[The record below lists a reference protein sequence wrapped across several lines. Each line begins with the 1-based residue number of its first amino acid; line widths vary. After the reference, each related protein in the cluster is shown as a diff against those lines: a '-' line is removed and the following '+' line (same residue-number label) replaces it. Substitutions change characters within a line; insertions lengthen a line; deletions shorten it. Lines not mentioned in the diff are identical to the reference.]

1 VPLAR
6 LVRSS
11 APTASVTDAT
21 DDAHGAVP
29 ARPETG
35 RPDRF
40 PHWRELV
47 GGGVYAAL
55 LLVVLRIAAAPLTNT
70 DTYFHLRFGHEFLQ
84 GWSLR
89 HPGSVSTF
97 ATATWLPTQW
107 LPEMVMAKTEDWFG
121 LAGVA
126 WLLGVMLVSLLA
138 TLYLLAR
145 RWAGPLAASALSA
158 SALFVSSVNLS
169 MRPQVLSFL
178 LVAVFTAAWLRTRED
193 QRVRWW
199 LVPLT
204 WLWAMIH
211 GMWPIGIGLGVV
223 AVVGMAL
230 DRSLPATTLRRA
242 AWVPVFSAIAAALTP
257 VGPGLYGAVLGVG
270 SRSQY
275 FSEWDTPDFTNPSC
289 VVLGILLAVSVTMMV
304 RRGDRSFLHLG
315 LLLTAAVCAVWSWR
329 TVPVSAMLLAP
340 LIAVQIHSE
349 GAKSTTPARFERLLV
364 VGISVLALGG
374 LAVAVPRTADQPPSQ
389 PSWIDPAL
397 SSLPA
402 GTKVVDSW
410 DWGGYLMWRYPQLD
424 LLMHGYGDTFTIP
437 ELQRNTD
444 ILELA
449 PGWDTQLRRTGCT
462 IAILRP
468 TSALAY
474 ALVRQEHWTVLHRST
489 AVMELRAPAARLT
502 PGGGS

>member
-1 VPLAR
+1 MPLAR

-11 APTASVTDAT
+11 APTASVSDAT
-21 DDAHGAVP
+21 DDAHGALP
-29 ARPETG
+29 ARPETE
-35 RPDRF
+35 RADRF

-70 DTYFHLRFGHEFLQ
+70 DTYFHLRFGHEFLH

-126 WLLGVMLVSLLA
+126 WLLGVVLVSLLA

-145 RWAGPLAASALSA
+145 RWAGPLAASALTA
-158 SALFVSSVNLS
+158 GALFVSSVDLS

-193 QRVRWW
+193 HRVRWW

-242 AWVPVFSAIAAALTP
+242 AWIPVLSAIAAALTP

-275 FSEWDTPDFTNPSC
+275 FSEWDTPDFTDPAC
-289 VVLGILLAVSVTMMV
+289 VVLGIMLAVSVTLMV

-315 LLLTAAVCAVWSWR
+315 LLFTAAVCAVWSWR
-329 TVPVSAMLLAP
+329 TVPVAADILVP
-340 LIAVQIHSE
+340 LMAVQVRG
-349 GAKSTTPARFERLLV
+349 GATRPERSSNVERLL
-364 VGISVLALGG
+364 LGG
-374 LAVAVPRTADQPPSQ
+374 ASALTLAALAVTVPHTADHPPTQPA
-389 PSWIDPAL
+389 WVDPAL

-402 GTKVVDSW
+402 GTKVVDTW
-410 DWGGYLMWRYPQLD
+410 DYGGYLMWRYPQLD
-424 LLMHGYGDTFTIP
+424 LLMHGYGDTFTLD
-437 ELQRNTD
+437 ELKRNTD
-444 ILELA
+444 ILTLA
-449 PGWDTQLRRTGCT
+449 AGWDSELRRTGCT
-462 IAILRP
+462 VAVLRP
-468 TSALAY
+468 TSALTY
-474 ALVRQEHWTVLHRST
+474 ALTHQEQWKVLHSSPGI
-489 AVMELRAPAARLT
+489 VELQAP
-502 PGGGS
+502 PGWSSAE